1 MMDAEQVEALI
12 TKKIQDVMEKV
23 IADKIAQDTK
33 YNDLLKT
40 NQLLETALKVR
51 KEKEEDEEESQSEDQ
66 FGWWKPQ
73 PNVRQTHPR
82 SESIISVKDLV
93 KVAYESIPVLK
104 GEENF
109 AEFVEAVRA
118 YCSSFGR
125 QAGIR
130 KFLDSIGMKSGEPR
144 LTLPQSTKTN
154 KFDVL
159 GTPSKIGSFQE
170 STSTS
175 VGTPAIQVTREQ
187 ERMCEESLLELTY
200 SQLTY
205 GKLKGTPKIVAI
217 VKSVNQSNE
226 NIFSKFAT
234 LWAKLTWAF
243 APNTSQSRQ
252 LQSERLS
259 LTYQEEDETYEH
271 FLDRLDVQRGMLQGM
286 YNQMGG
292 FGASIVTSDEA
303 MITLARE
310 NMNAEHKV
318 LFAAA
323 LEAMDMA
330 VNCDDLSYQ
339 GFVSHMTAMEKK
351 LSLLKQKAELRANP
365 KATIQMARTTTP
377 TKWAGTSDVI
387 YTKMTAEDAK
397 KQRCFKFN
405 GQPASC
411 PYGESCRFGHYP
423 SATIIEMMTAEQKW
437 HGQRWPKTT
446 GTEGG
451 KGKGGKGKGKGK
463 GDGGKGGKGK
473 EGKGGKGKDKSK
485 GGKGKEHTHDD
496 EFEENEQHEEGKRK
510 KVVQWFS
517 KAVEENALQEGYSAE
532 YDDYN
537 EHDEYNEYEE
547 PRKASN
553 NHTRARARAATTH
566 NIPADM
572 MYDVDDRERG
582 KQGRNKTLAT
592 GKVNINMTTAK
603 QQEPPLPP
611 NFSDKNR
618 YVYTKKM
625 TKELCHSSESEDFD
639 RSELSEFADI
649 TTSDDER
656 QTRKDRK
663 AHLMW
668 LRKMNRKNDEDSEDS
683 DTDFDYDDEN
693 KQYERSIIVKGCMS
707 KENEEKFEKLRQEQ
721 RLIFKRENEEK
732 KKQDEEKKQQEQRLI
747 FKRENEEK
755 KKQDEEKK
763 KHTEVENENIFQNG
777 KEQRLIFNERKKQR
791 KERKKEDKK
800 LGKLLEIEKEEEQQK
815 NRDRKKE
822 RRTKRRRMFNNYDER
837 VGQNRVGLYLLGIMN
852 TIMMYIQIVVTN
864 IFSVVASALHTY
876 VRYFAPAFITSG
888 NRRPVHTHTVI
899 DGNNV
904 SFCYMNI
911 AGVKPEKERWVN
923 EKLKKG
929 KDGSIF
935 MDGGANW
942 SSSGVL
948 GLFKKKSMKRC
959 NVAIEGFVDEKDGH
973 TVVAEFL
980 GDIQFQARVR
990 GKEVTVEIK
999 NVLYVPAMGNKTL
1012 ISQGYLM
1019 RQGCDHTSVGFT
1031 IRQYD
1036 NKGKPWFDTVLG
1048 EDTLLHCEASA
1059 THAGIDFPTHQ
1070 TINRKDAKCNNAIC
1084 SNFGYTKDQLH
1095 KKLGHINE
1103 KYLDEAG
1110 VDFEQGDILH
1120 P

>member
-1 MMDAEQVEALI
+1 MMDAEQVEALVA
-12 TKKIQDVMEKV
+12 KKIQDVMERV

-33 YNDLLKT
+33 YNELLKT
-40 NQLLETALKVR
+40 NQLLENALKVR
-51 KEKEEDEEESQSEDQ
+51 QEKEEDEEESQSNDQ
-66 FGWWKPQ
+66 FGLFRRNPQ
-73 PNVRQTHPR
+73 HNVRQTHPR

-93 KVAYESIPVLK
+93 KSAYESIPVLK

-109 AEFVEAVRA
+109 AEFVEAVRS

-130 KFLDSIGMKSGEPR
+130 DFLNSIGTKSGEPR
-144 LTLPQSTKTN
+144 LTLPQSAKMN

-159 GTPSKIGSFQE
+159 GTPSKERSFQI
-170 STSTS
+170 SAS
-175 VGTPAIQVTREQ
+175 VGTPAIRVTREQ
-187 ERMCEESLLELTY
+187 ENMCDESLLELTY

-217 VKSVNQSNE
+217 VKSVNQCNE

-252 LQSERLS
+252 LQSDRLS

-271 FLDRLDVQRGMLQGM
+271 FLDRLDVQRGLLQGM
-286 YNQMGG
+286 YNQMGV
-292 FGASIVTSDEA
+292 ASIVTSDEA
-303 MITLARE
+303 MVTLARE
-310 NMNAEHKV
+310 NMNGEHKL
-318 LFAAA
+318 LFTAA

-330 VNCDDLSYQ
+330 VNCEDLSYE

-377 TKWAGTSDVI
+377 TKWAGNSDVI

-463 GDGGKGGKGK
+463 SDGGKGSK
-473 EGKGGKGKDKSK
+473 GKGGKGKDKHK
-485 GGKGKEHTHDD
+485 GGKGKEHIHDDHD

-517 KAVEENALQEGYSAE
+517 KAAEEYAPQEGYSAE
-532 YDDYN
+532 YEDYN
-537 EHDEYNEYEE
+537 EQDEYNEYEE
-547 PRKASN
+547 LRKASN
-553 NHTRARARAATTH
+553 NHTRARARAAPTH

-572 MYDVDDRERG
+572 MYDADDGERG
-582 KQGRNKTLAT
+582 KQGRNKTPAT
-592 GKVNINMTTAK
+592 GKVKMFMTTAK
-603 QQEPPLPP
+603 QQKSTLPP
-611 NFSDKNR
+611 KFSEENR

-625 TKELCHSSESEDFD
+625 TKELCHSSDSEDFD
-639 RSELSEFADI
+639 RSELSEFEDI
-649 TTSDDER
+649 TTSDDEK

-668 LRKMNRKNDEDSEDS
+668 LRKKNRENDEDSEDS

-693 KQYERSIIVKGCMS
+693 KQYERSILVKGCMS

-732 KKQDEEKKQQEQRLI
+732 KKH
-747 FKRENEEK
+747 N
-755 KKQDEEKK
+755 EEKK
-763 KHTEVENENIFQNG
+763 KHTEVKNENINKNNYFQNG

-800 LGKLLEIEKEEEQQK
+800 LRKLLEIEREEEQQK
-815 NRDRKKE
+815 SRDRKKE
-822 RRTKRRRMFNNYDER
+822 RRTNSRRMFNNYDER
-837 VGQNRVGLYLLGIMN
+837 VGQNRLGLCLLGIMN
-852 TIMMYIQIVVTN
+852 TIMMYIQIVVTKV
-864 IFSVVASALHTY
+864 FSGVASALHTY

-929 KDGSIF
+929 KDGCIF

-942 SSSGVL
+942 SSTGVL

-980 GDIQFQARVR
+980 GDIQFQARVG

-999 NVLYVPAMGNKTL
+999 NVLYVPVMGNKTL

-1048 EDTLLHCEASA
+1048 DDTLLHCEASA

-1070 TINRKDAKCNNAIC
+1070 TINRNAKCNNAIC

-1095 KKLGHINE
+1095 RKLGHINE